1 MKIVTSAQM
10 RLIEERCEA
19 SGVSTDTLMERAG
32 LAVARRVRHHLGHL
46 AGVHVL
52 VLVGRGNNGADG
64 LVAAAHLRRWG
75 ADVTAY
81 VCLERPAPDAWLDR
95 ARASG
100 VVIIHAASD
109 DTLQELNGALDPAHA
124 VIDAV
129 LGTGRSRPIEGRLG
143 TILQAVGDSAAKR
156 YGPRVISVDL
166 PSGLDADTG
175 VSDPSALDADVTV
188 ALGYPKLG
196 LYSPGARERSGEVE
210 VADIGIPAGMDDNV
224 TLRLMSPERARTLLP
239 ERPATAHKG
248 DFGRVLMVAGSSN
261 YVGAAYLAASAATRV
276 GAGLVTLAVPAGI
289 LAAVAGRAAE
299 PTYLPLPES
308 EPGELDA
315 GGAAALIARS
325 LPGYHALL
333 VGCGLGQT
341 PATKALVRRLLCSG
355 APLPPTVVD
364 ADGLNI
370 LASQGDGWWERLSA
384 STVVTPHPGE
394 MSRLTGASTVEIKV
408 DRAGYALCSA
418 AEWNTITVL
427 KGAHTVVATPEG
439 RAAVSPYA
447 NAGLASAGTGDVLAG
462 VVAGL
467 ISQGVHPAG
476 AAELGVFLH
485 GEAGERVRD
494 DLGAAGMIASDLLTA
509 LPGVIRDL
517 ASGD

>member
-1 MKIVTSAQM
+1 MKIVTSEQM

-32 LAVARRVRHHLGHL
+32 LAVAQRMRHHLGHL
-46 AGVHVL
+46 VGVHVL

-81 VCLERPAPDAWLDR
+81 VCLERPAPDPWLDR
-95 ARASG
+95 ARDRG
-100 VVIIHAASD
+100 VVISHAASD
-109 DTLQELNGALDPAHA
+109 DTLEELSVALDPAQA

-143 TILQAVGDSAAKR
+143 SILQTVGDAAKR

-166 PSGLDADTG
+166 PSGLDPDTG
-175 VSDPSALDADVTV
+175 ESDPSTLDADVTV

-196 LYSPGARERSGEVE
+196 LYSPGARERSGVVE
-210 VADIGIPAGMDDNV
+210 VVDIGIPAGLDDDIA
-224 TLRLMSPERARTLLP
+224 LRLMSSEWVRTLLP

-248 DFGRVLMVAGSSN
+248 DFGRVLMVVGSSN

-276 GAGLVTLAVPAGI
+276 GAGLVTLAVPASI
-289 LAAVAGRAAE
+289 VAAVAGRAAE

-333 VGCGLGQT
+333 VGCGLGQA
-341 PATKALVRRLLCSG
+341 PATKTLVRRLLCSG

-370 LASQGDGWWERLSA
+370 LASQGDGWWKRLPA

-394 MSRLTGASTVEIKV
+394 MSRLTGASTVEIQAN
-408 DRAGYALCSA
+408 RSGYALCSA

-462 VVAGL
+462 VAAGL
-467 ISQGVHPAG
+467 ISQGLHPAG

-494 DLGAAGMIASDLLTA
+494 DLGTAGMIASDLLIA
-509 LPGVIRDL
+509 LPRVIRDL